1 MPHANYASFVRMFCR
16 YFLVL
21 LLRSFFPRLCYYLAA
36 CCCHSS
42 SWFAFSSLAGP
53 PVLSESII
61 GTLGRLPCNVTP
73 PIYEDRVALVIWYKV
88 GLKTPI
94 YR

>member
-16 YFLVL
+16 FFCPSPPTL
-21 LLRSFFPRLCYYLAA
+21 LPAILLAVVVTA
-36 CCCHSS
+36 HHGSL
-42 SWFAFSSLAGP
+42 FHFLAGP